1 MKFRFT
7 IANRLIL
14 GFGILSLIV
23 IIGSILTYY
32 SLIRNI
38 SINEEIQNVHTP
50 TVFYLNDLNRR
61 ISNSRLLIKNWVL
74 IDKTNENSIYKQQ
87 LIDLHSKNFPEID
100 NKLLSISSRWSENE
114 RNAYIGIAANIRDS
128 LFELHQS
135 LVIEKLATYNDYQDS
150 LKYSQV
156 VDDIANENNIMSLT
170 NNILTDLEELLQTH
184 SQESVAGIHEMKN
197 SFENFKASVLIVG
210 SISVFVAFFT
220 ALFTIWSLI
229 VPIKELKKVLV
240 TIGQGILPRNTM
252 RKRSD
257 EIGQMSEAIDHLV
270 VGLKRTSEFS
280 LEIGQSNFDTE
291 FKPLSKKDKLG
302 NSLLTMR
309 ENLKKATNE
318 EVKRKEEDEQRNW
331 FSRGIAHFSEIMRT
345 SNDNLEELSY
355 EVVRN
360 IVEYVNA
367 NQAGIFIYNDTDKD
381 NKFLEITAAYAYER
395 KKHASKRIELGE
407 GLIGACF
414 LEKETIFLTKVPDNY
429 LNITSGLGKS
439 NPRCLLITPL
449 IINDEVFGV
458 MELAAFD
465 ILTKNQIE
473 FVEKISE
480 SLASTISYVNVNIR
494 TAQLLKDS
502 QLKSEQLAVQEEQM
516 RMSMTEIQETQK
528 KTDIQIKDLKNKVE
542 LFESSILVLE
552 IDIQGSITR
561 ANTKLLK
568 ILNIRIDEIIGKKIR
583 DIIDITEMNNFDTI
597 WKDLQSGEK
606 RDMKIRWKNNF
617 INIVIILTISPIFD
631 VVTNEITEYIALGKH

>member
-1 MKFRFT
+1 M
-7 IANRLIL
+7 
-14 GFGILSLIV
+14 
-23 IIGSILTYY
+23 
-32 SLIRNI
+32 
-38 SINEEIQNVHTP
+38 
-50 TVFYLNDLNRR
+50 
-61 ISNSRLLIKNWVL
+61 
-74 IDKTNENSIYKQQ
+74 
-87 LIDLHSKNFPEID
+87 
-100 NKLLSISSRWSENE
+100 NKLEKIMLSWE
-114 RNAYIGIAANIRDS
+114 
-128 LFELHQS
+128 
-135 LVIEKLATYNDYQDS
+135 
-150 LKYSQV
+150 
-156 VDDIANENNIMSLT
+156 
-170 NNILTDLEELLQTH
+170 
-184 SQESVAGIHEMKN
+184 
-197 SFENFKASVLIVG
+197 
-210 SISVFVAFFT
+210 
-220 ALFTIWSLI
+220 
-229 VPIKELKKVLV
+229 
-240 TIGQGILPRNTM
+240 
-252 RKRSD
+252 
-257 EIGQMSEAIDHLV
+257 
-270 VGLKRTSEFS
+270 
-280 LEIGQSNFDTE
+280 
-291 FKPLSKKDKLG
+291 
-302 NSLLTMR
+302 
-309 ENLKKATNE
+309 
-318 EVKRKEEDEQRNW
+318 
-331 FSRGIAHFSEIMRT
+331 
-345 SNDNLEELSY
+345 
-355 EVVRN
+355 
-360 IVEYVNA
+360 
-367 NQAGIFIYNDTDKD
+367 DTDKD